1 MTKFPNY
8 IIFFLGLFS
17 SALGGPDSRHV
28 RIPSS
33 SKDHLQKGSRMEFFH
48 LYVQPVLERKH
59 RSPVLTHIFHLELLL
74 SQTENHSLRGLTIP
88 FIFFIAQL
96 QVEMEVEQNLCSNN
110 ILGLKINSGT

>member
-1 MTKFPNY
+1 MLEFPPPPKTICKRAAGWNFSIY
-8 IIFFLGLFS
+8 MFSLFWKENTA
-17 SALGGPDSRHV
+17 ALC
-28 RIPSS
+28 
-33 SKDHLQKGSRMEFFH
+33 
-48 LYVQPVLERKH
+48 
-59 RSPVLTHIFHLELLL
+59 LTHIFHLELLL